1 MKTVIAHAMSLGSGI
16 CNSGLI
22 FLTVLDLGKHNVV
35 QRNLWE
41 VGLVSI
47 VSATSDVSSNLLC
60 DKDLTYPIQEHLVPE
75 G

>member
-1 MKTVIAHAMSLGSGI
+1 MKTVIAHAMCLGSGI

-22 FLTVLDLGKHNVV
+22 FLTVLALGKDNLV

-47 VSATSDVSSNLLC
+47 VSATSDSSNLLC